1 MAAIQNGMTAPLIRL
16 EMPAKTMGATPP
28 TNASTAAIQNAQ
40 ACLSSCTDGMF
51 TRGILSGSAANV

>member
-1 MAAIQNGMTAPLIRL
+1 MTAPLIRL

-40 ACLSSCTDGMF
+40 ACLCSCTGGVF